1 MSAHWSPTFPRRRQP
16 CQKHVLYLNFIST
29 ISTIDLIAIVRF
41 TETCKDSAELL
52 EDRTPAVA
60 LKAFDLARSD
70 KEMHGNKQT
79 KYHQ

>member
-1 MSAHWSPTFPRRRQP
+1 MSTLSKARIVPYN
-16 CQKHVLYLNFIST
+16 LIST
-29 ISTIDLIAIVRF
+29 ISIVCLTATVKH

-60 LKAFDLARSD
+60 LEAFDLARSG

-79 KYHQ
+79 KYQQ